1 MGMKK
6 QNNQDMNSFRTVIL
20 AIVGLLF
27 KTTLLLVSFTL
38 IPFTAGAQTMSV
50 VEFKYDEMDLTANT
64 AGTIVFDQ
72 NGDKCA
78 LIKIESTEFGFSF
91 DVGSLGVQKTEQHT
105 GEVWVYVPQGVKR
118 ISISHPK
125 LEKIRDYDLGLSVKK
140 AKTYVMKLR
149 VLKPESAEVGGMGT
163 IDVKA
168 IPVGAEVFVDEI
180 SIGKSPVS
188 FSKLIPGKHKVTI
201 KHEGYYDYESDINVS
216 EDKVSIIEEE
226 LAKSCDILRTNNRID
241 ITTKGVT
248 FSLIKV
254 EGGRFQMGATPE
266 QGKAKTDEY
275 PLHYV
280 TLSDYYIGETEVTN
294 ELWSAIMN
302 TNPSDLFSRP
312 LQPVNNIS
320 WYDCQKFINRLSSL
334 TGLRFA
340 LPTEA
345 QWEYAARGGKNSRN
359 YKYSGSNNIKDVGWY
374 KGNTKSGLQDVKKLK
389 PNELGI
395 YDMSGN
401 AYEWCS
407 DWYGLYKT
415 NEESDPKGPS
425 LGSLKVNR
433 SGSAGEKDVLT
444 RIACR
449 LGSNPNHKHQG
460 TGLRVVVLG

>member
-1 MGMKK
+1 MK
-6 QNNQDMNSFRTVIL
+6 SFKTVIL
-20 AIVGLLF
+20 ATMGLI
-27 KTTLLLVSFTL
+27 KNTASVIAYSL
-38 IPFTAGAQTMSV
+38 IPVICSAQTMSV
-50 VEFKYDEMDLTANT
+50 TEFKYDETDLTANT
-64 AGTIVFDQ
+64 AGTIVLDQ

-105 GEVWVYVPQGVKR
+105 GEVWVYVPEGVKR

-125 LEKIRDYDLGLSVKK
+125 LEKIRDYDLGLSVKR
-140 AKTYVMKLR
+140 AKTYIMKLH
-149 VLKPESAEVGGMGT
+149 VLKPESANVGGLGT

-168 IPVGAEVFVDEI
+168 TPVGAEVFIDDI
-180 SIGKSPVS
+180 SVGKSPTS

-226 LAKSCDILRTNNRID
+226 LAKSCDIQRTSDKIT

-248 FSLIKV
+248 YSLIKV

-302 TNPSDLFSRP
+302 SNPSDFFSRP
-312 LQPVNNIS
+312 LQPVNNTS
-320 WYDCQKFINRLSSL
+320 WYDCQKFINRFSSL

-345 QWEYAARGGKNSRN
+345 QWEYAARGGKNSRS
-359 YKYSGSNNIKDVGWY
+359 YKYSGSNNIKDVAWY

-407 DWYGLYKT
+407 DWYGLYKSD
-415 NEESDPKGPS
+415 EESDPKGPS
-425 LGSLKVNR
+425 SGTLKVNR

-449 LGSNPNHKHQG
+449 LGSNPNDKHEG
-460 TGLRVVVLG
+460 TGFRLVLME